1 MIFLTGDT
9 HGDIN
14 LQKLIAF
21 ANQRPDLTKD
31 DYLIICGDWGVLW
44 DNEPSEWEKN
54 LLRQYDGFPWT
65 TLFIDG
71 NHENF
76 QRLNA
81 LPVEEWHGGKIHR
94 VTDSVLHLMRGQVF
108 TLAGQT
114 VFSFGGAESP
124 DKVNRTRCRRST

>member
-9 HGDIN
+9 HSDID

-21 ANQRPDLTKD
+21 ASQRPDLTKD
-31 DYLIICGDWGVLW
+31 DCLIICGDWGVLW
-44 DNEPSEWEKN
+44 DNEPSEWERD

-81 LPVEEWHGGKIHR
+81 LPVEEWHGGKVHR
-94 VTDSVLHLMRGQVF
+94 V
-108 TLAGQT
+108 LAGIYVSGADR
-114 VFSFGGAESP
+114 VFFW
-124 DKVNRTRCRRST
+124 RR